1 MKIRRDQ
8 QSASNQSEC
17 KEFSDAAPNSVSTNV
32 TSKNLEEHKFS
43 LATRG
48 FWGLPTGLDPFVS
61 AGLAE

>member
-1 MKIRRDQ
+1 MLATKANVRNFLMQ
-8 QSASNQSEC
+8 LPTQ
-17 KEFSDAAPNSVSTNV
+17 SVSTNV

>member
-1 MKIRRDQ
+1 MQ
-8 QSASNQSEC
+8 LPTQ
-17 KEFSDAAPNSVSTNV
+17 SVSTNV